1 MGRAGPKV
9 HASRQVS
16 AGVLGRAGGTHI
28 LARRGTPMKDIINTL
43 ISATTIPTTATER
56 LLALA
61 ATAGEAV
68 KAIEDVV
75 ADLYSAHTV
84 EEGACAQS
92 LERAIAPL
100 KAALAANT
108 TTVESGD
115 DFEPAD
121 KDGRLDARTFDRTIA
136 PVEDTTTTHIGAW
149 LEATRAAEADEAE
162 RAAENEEDRELLLR
176 QIFAGLSSAMREAA
190 VAASVDSRELAEA
203 LTDSPSAYADGA
215 GLVGAAEAGF
225 TDALAA
231 IRRLAAEHR
240 QPSSSAAAIAAGKA
254 LLAEAIM
261 AAFNAATDAVGAIGV
276 ALAATIPAIAP
287 DLTVSGFVKDPEK
300 FIKPLVDIRQRLLA
314 AREVSRALK
323 STDEV
328 LPGYLTP
335 HLATHCG
342 EDATGSIFVDS
353 ETFEPIASGELA
365 RQMLGELEY
374 ERLTP
379 DPAWAIPG
387 CRYYTGITRCL
398 GSGIL
403 GRVGVVPLTRLEDE
417 DEVSLVPVH
426 GDADRLEVHYLD
438 LAGTTGPLT
447 GEVTRVVGPEQGK
460 EVVYT
465 AFPGTPVAPS
475 TIVASEFPE
484 REMTAGELRARLGAD
499 RAGKVTVKLV

>member
-1 MGRAGPKV
+1 
-9 HASRQVS
+9 
-16 AGVLGRAGGTHI
+16 
-28 LARRGTPMKDIINTL
+28 MKDIINSILT
-43 ISATTIPTTATER
+43 ATTITTTATER

-75 ADLYSAHTV
+75 ADLYSVHTV

-215 GLVGAAEAGF
+215 GLVRAAEAGF

-254 LLAEAIM
+254 LMAE
-261 AAFNAATDAVGAIGV
+261 
-276 ALAATIPAIAP
+276 
-287 DLTVSGFVKDPEK
+287 
-300 FIKPLVDIRQRLLA
+300 
-314 AREVSRALK
+314 
-323 STDEV
+323 
-328 LPGYLTP
+328 
-335 HLATHCG
+335 
-342 EDATGSIFVDS
+342 SI
-353 ETFEPIASGELA
+353 
-365 RQMLGELEY
+365 
-374 ERLTP
+374 
-379 DPAWAIPG
+379 
-387 CRYYTGITRCL
+387 
-398 GSGIL
+398 
-403 GRVGVVPLTRLEDE
+403 
-417 DEVSLVPVH
+417 
-426 GDADRLEVHYLD
+426 
-438 LAGTTGPLT
+438 
-447 GEVTRVVGPEQGK
+447 
-460 EVVYT
+460 
-465 AFPGTPVAPS
+465 
-475 TIVASEFPE
+475 
-484 REMTAGELRARLGAD
+484 
-499 RAGKVTVKLV
+499 

>member
-1 MGRAGPKV
+1 
-9 HASRQVS
+9 
-16 AGVLGRAGGTHI
+16 
-28 LARRGTPMKDIINTL
+28 MKDVINSILT
-43 ISATTIPTTATER
+43 ATTITTTATER

-92 LERAIAPL
+92 LARAIAPL

-215 GLVGAAEAGF
+215 GLVRAAEAGF

-254 LLAEAIM
+254 LMAEAIM

-287 DLTVSGFVKDPEK
+287 DLTCSGFVKDPEK

-314 AREVSRALK
+314 AREVSRALR
-323 STDEV
+323 STEEV
-328 LPGYLTP
+328 LPGYLVP
-335 HLATHCG
+335 HLGTHCG
-342 EDATGSIFVDS
+342 EDAAGSIFIDPDS
-353 ETFEPIASGELA
+353 ARGYEPLESGELA

-379 DPAWAIPG
+379 DPAWVIPG
-387 CRYYTGITRCL
+387 CRYYTGITRCP

-403 GRVGVVPLTRLEDE
+403 GRVGVVPLSQLKDE
-417 DEVSLVPVH
+417 DEVELVPVH
-426 GDADRLEVHYLD
+426 GDEGRLEVHYLD
-438 LAGTTGPLT
+438 LEGTAGSLT
-447 GEVTRVVGPEQGK
+447 DHVTVVVGPEQGK

-465 AFPGTPVAPS
+465 AFPGDPTAPS
-475 TIVASEFPE
+475 TLGSDEFPE
-484 REMTAGELRARLGAD
+484 REMTAGELRRKLGPD
-499 RAGKVTVKLV
+499 RASKATVELV